1 MVKKHSME
9 TEKEDKPK
17 TNESEAAPAQKEEES
32 QQTTTTTVITPSG
45 SSRPRETFIVL
56 DFMHHGSRLDKRPI
70 HLKER
75 VAQVLSKELLVL
87 LELIPTPDYAPKLG
101 DVIFNDD
108 KTKIAK
114 VVGRIPLSRLTNV
127 ARAELSAVL
136 EAVVSEDDARFIDFF
151 NKSQPL
157 TMRQHSLELLPGIG
171 KKHMWT
177 IIEARKIKPFESFN
191 DLRDRI
197 KLLSDP
203 RKAVVKR
210 IIAELDEQEKYY
222 IFVKPPSLARER
234 ERDTSW

>member
-1 MVKKHSME
+1 ME
-9 TEKEDKPK
+9 TDEQK
-17 TNESEAAPAQKEEES
+17 TEEERRPNKDES
-32 QQTTTTTVITPSG
+32 LQQATTTMAMTTT
-45 SSRPRETFIVL
+45 SSRPKETFIVL

-75 VAQVLSKELLVL
+75 VAQVVSKELLVL
-87 LELIPTPDYAPKLG
+87 LELIPTDDYSPTLG
-101 DVIFNDD
+101 DSISNDD
-108 KTKIAK
+108 KSKIAK

-127 ARAELSAVL
+127 ARAELSVVL
-136 EAVVSEDDARFIDFF
+136 EKIVSDDEARFIDFF
-151 NKSQPL
+151 NKAQPL

-177 IIEARKIKPFESFN
+177 ILEARKIKPFDSFK
-191 DLRDRI
+191 DIHDRI

-222 IFVKPPSLARER
+222 IFVKPPSLARDR
-234 ERDTSW
+234 ERDKPW